1 MWWRCCGRL
10 PLHRGDQ
17 RELHDSGKAIDTQT
31 LAELGVIYREIPID
45 EAGTWENTI
54 SQLERPLRAWLRADG
69 TQMPLRKRGAT
80 RTWVANSQHHDYP
93 FCRPRSRSSSQ
104 NSLE

>member
-1 MWWRCCGRL
+1 MWLRCCGRL

-54 SQLERPLRAWLRADG
+54 SQLERPLRAWIRADAH
-69 TQMPLRKRGAT
+69 TDTFAEERGYKN
-80 RTWVANSQHHDYP
+80 VGS
-93 FCRPRSRSSSQ
+93 
-104 NSLE
+104 